1 MHKIDVKDRM
11 KSLHFK
17 MKNVYNL
24 DKKKG
29 AASDVFKFF
38 MKRFGKDIDWKYTFQ
53 NINPIHFFYIKLI
66 CVRFI

>member
-1 MHKIDVKDRM
+1 MNAIISAGQYNMHKIDVKDRM

-29 AASDVFKFF
+29 PASDVFKFF
-38 MKRFGKDIDWKYTFQ
+38 MKRFGKDID
-53 NINPIHFFYIKLI
+53 
-66 CVRFI
+66 